1 MAAPK
6 KEVFFLYDSG
16 TGAPLGGQAGSLSF
30 SVYKDDLGV
39 DLAQPGFQEIAPGV
53 YAFTVTFAD
62 PARGVVYLINSG
74 PGAIPAFWGRYARPT
89 DWNDDN
95 ADTPLAAL
103 GAAIQAN
110 IDDVDTNV
118 TNGREFNE
126 GKWEVKISGPDA
138 NRLII
143 YAPNG
148 VTVLKKFNLF
158 DSAGAPTTVNPYKRD
173 PV

>member
-6 KEVFFLYDSG
+6 REVFFLYDSG
-16 TGAPLGGQAGSLSF
+16 TGAPLGGQAGALTF

-39 DLAQPGFQEIAPGV
+39 DLAQPGFSEIAPGV
-53 YAFTVTFAD
+53 YAFTIVFAD
-62 PARGVVYLINSG
+62 PARGVIYLVDSG
-74 PGAIPAFWGRYARPT
+74 AGAIPAFYGRYARPQ

-110 IDDVDTNV
+110 IDAADLNTTNA
-118 TNGREFNE
+118 REFNE
-126 GKWEVKISGPDA
+126 GKWEVKTSGPDA

-148 VTVLKKFNLF
+148 VTVLKKFDLF
-158 DSAGAPTTVNPYKRD
+158 DSAGAPTTVNPYKRV